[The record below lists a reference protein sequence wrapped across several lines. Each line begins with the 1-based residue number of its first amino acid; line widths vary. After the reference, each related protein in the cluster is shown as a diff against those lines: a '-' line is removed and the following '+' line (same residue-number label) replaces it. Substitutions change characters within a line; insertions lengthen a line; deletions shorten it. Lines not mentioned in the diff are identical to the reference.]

1 MMKTLIHND
10 WQQVLEPE
18 FEKPYYQQLHN
29 FLKSEY
35 QHYQIHQRVREA
47 ASQSA
52 ARPLL
57 PAPHWLLKTAAS
69 RKSRGWLK
77 ADLDALT

>member
-29 FLKSEY
+29 FLKNEY
-35 QHYQIHQRVREA
+35 QHYQIHPDMYHIFQA
-47 ASQSA
+47 F
-52 ARPLL
+52 
-57 PAPHWLLKTAAS
+57 
-69 RKSRGWLK
+69 
-77 ADLDALT
+77 

>member
-29 FLKSEY
+29 FLKNEY
-35 QHYQIHQRVREA
+35 QHYQIHPDMYHIFRHLNGRHFQR
-47 ASQSA
+47 
-52 ARPLL
+52 
-57 PAPHWLLKTAAS
+57 LK
-69 RKSRGWLK
+69 L
-77 ADLDALT
+77 

>member
-1 MMKTLIHND
+1 MAEEVTMMKTLIHND

-35 QHYQIHQRVREA
+35 QHYQIH
-47 ASQSA
+47 
-52 ARPLL
+52 PDMYHIFFLF
-57 PAPHWLLKTAAS
+57 
-69 RKSRGWLK
+69 
-77 ADLDALT
+77 